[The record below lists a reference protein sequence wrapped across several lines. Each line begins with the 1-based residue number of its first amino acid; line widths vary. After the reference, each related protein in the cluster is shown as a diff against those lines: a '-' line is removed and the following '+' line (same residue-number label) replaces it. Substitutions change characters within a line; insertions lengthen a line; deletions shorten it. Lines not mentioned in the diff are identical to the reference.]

1 MAVNV
6 FTLQRALNEAASNST
21 PISVDAYQFASD
33 DLGTCTNEMCQ
44 AIVCEAADYVEH
56 ATSTDDMLT
65 ECALTEPERFTTL
78 SEGVFATMKTKIKA
92 FFDKIIAMVKGIID
106 KLKAQVYKITGKT
119 DKWVSLMEPKLRDA
133 SGKKGASEFKAEMY
147 KYDEKFILEGLNVGL
162 ASMMNDWAS
171 TEKNPAHS
179 NLDGLA
185 DKLKGYKADKTGI
198 AEGMGKGTAVN
209 GDSENDQAK
218 TQTNEFQKHAEESKE
233 SREKFTEGWAGQL
246 GGYWGVS
253 GTSLD
258 AVYSELIKKGRGGE
272 SDKTSETVGNRWSTM
287 LSTIKSSKKTLAD
300 IQKIYDD
307 HLKNLVKFR
316 QALEKSGPGLE
327 IKDESKNAIPAN
339 VANAAREA
347 YKEYYNQMM
356 AYTQAF
362 ESAAGRVRQINT
374 DLLNG
379 MTGDYMTALSRFA
392 GFKGEK

>member
-1 MAVNV
+1 
-6 FTLQRALNEAASNST
+6 
-21 PISVDAYQFASD
+21 
-33 DLGTCTNEMCQ
+33 
-44 AIVCEAADYVEH
+44 
-56 ATSTDDMLT
+56 
-65 ECALTEPERFTTL
+65 
-78 SEGVFATMKTKIKA
+78 
-92 FFDKIIAMVKGIID
+92 
-106 KLKAQVYKITGKT
+106 
-119 DKWVSLMEPKLRDA
+119 
-133 SGKKGASEFKAEMY
+133 
-147 KYDEKFILEGLNVGL
+147 
-162 ASMMNDWAS
+162 
-171 TEKNPAHS
+171 
-179 NLDGLA
+179 
-185 DKLKGYKADKTGI
+185 
-198 AEGMGKGTAVN
+198 
-209 GDSENDQAK
+209 
-218 TQTNEFQKHAEESKE
+218 
-233 SREKFTEGWAGQL
+233 
-246 GGYWGVS
+246 
-253 GTSLD
+253 
-258 AVYSELIKKGRGGE
+258 
-272 SDKTSETVGNRWSTM
+272 M